1 MRHFFRVTSLSL
13 FTIILSLMVTLPVLA
28 VPSLPSS
35 FYGTIKVNNSIVPD
49 GTLIQASI
57 GGQVYA
63 EAFTQTFQGDSV
75 YALDVR
81 GDDTDTAAQ
90 DGGRENDTI
99 QFSIGGVLANQT
111 GVWHT
116 GTNVNLNLTAVSSTP
131 LATPHATPSPV
142 PTQTTIPTRQP
153 TPVPITPTPV
163 PPTATSALQS
173 SPVPSSTGQAALSP
187 TATIQV
193 SQGTAIHPPQPLPT
207 STRQLKTSQTPA
219 DSEKSPA
226 GGSNNTMIIVVA
238 SILGLLVV
246 AMVAYE
252 YLAPKKPKV

>member
-1 MRHFFRVTSLSL
+1 MRHIFRISSLSI
-13 FTIILSLMVTLPVLA
+13 FTLIMSLLVTLPVLA
-28 VPSLPSS
+28 VPTLPSS
-35 FYGTIKVNNSIVPD
+35 FYGTVKVNNANVPD

-63 EAFTQTFQGDSV
+63 EAFSQTFQGDSV

-81 GDDTDTAAQ
+81 GDDTDTPAQ

-99 QFSIGGVLANQT
+99 KFSIGGVLANQT

-116 GTNVNLNLTAVSSTP
+116 GTNVNLNLTGSSTTP
-131 LATPHATPSPV
+131 LATPHASPTPV
-142 PTQTTIPTRQP
+142 PTQTSIPTRQP
-153 TPVPITPTPV
+153 TPVPVTPTPA

-173 SPVPSSTGQAALSP
+173 SPVPSSTGQATLSP

-193 SQGTAIHPPQPLPT
+193 SQGTATQPPQPLPT
-207 STRQLKTSQTPA
+207 STRRLGTSQTPG
-219 DSEKSPA
+219 DSEHSPA
-226 GGSNNTMIIVVA
+226 AGSNNTTIIVVA

-246 AMVAYE
+246 GMAAYE
-252 YLAPKKPKV
+252 FLVPRKPKI

>member
-35 FYGTIKVNNSIVPD
+35 FYGTVKVNNSNVPD

-57 GGQVYA
+57 GGQVLA
-63 EAFTQTFQGDSV
+63 EAFTQTYQGDSV

-131 LATPHATPSPV
+131 PATPHATPSPV

-153 TPVPITPTPV
+153 TPVPITPTPA
-163 PPTATSALQS
+163 PPTATSAPQS
-173 SPVPSSTGQAALSP
+173 SPVPSSTSQATLSA

-193 SQGTAIHPPQPLPT
+193 SQVTAIQSPQPLPT
-207 STRQLKTSQTPA
+207 TRQVKTSQTPA

-226 GGSNNTMIIVVA
+226 GGSNNTLIIVVA

-246 AMVAYE
+246 GMVAYE